1 MEHNL
6 NNQLAYRFTTHIND
20 LGKINIPKIM
30 RNLYSKKVE
39 VILFIPKKEEKKD
52 NILNFYKL
60 INQYSSIEEPE
71 LNINNILNDREQ
83 QNTRKFVFD

>member
-6 NNQLAYRFTTHIND
+6 NNQLAYRFTTQIND

-30 RNLYSKKVE
+30 RNLYSKEVE
-39 VILFIPKKEEKKD
+39 VILFIPEKEEKID
-52 NILNFYKL
+52 STLNFYKL

-71 LNINNILNDREQ
+71 LNINTILNDRKQ
-83 QNTRKFVFD
+83 QNTRKFIFD

>member
-30 RNLYSKKVE
+30 RNLYSTKVE
-39 VILFIPKKEEKKD
+39 VILFIPEKEEKIA
-52 NILNFYKL
+52 NTLNFYKL
-60 INQYSSIEEPE
+60 INQ
-71 LNINNILNDREQ
+71 
-83 QNTRKFVFD
+83 